1 MKDSALRRFSTSWRY
16 WQHWRHGRAAILGLG
31 VLAISSGLAKSADVY
46 LPIVMPITGFL
57 SVEGGSQRNGAV
69 MALEQAPGGK
79 TVDYPVFDTGTS
91 ATGAATALDKA
102 LSNGKPIAA
111 AVSVFGTEM
120 VAMMPVAA
128 EYKVP
133 LLTISGLAK
142 ITESDNPYIFRFLP
156 NDREIKVAHARY
168 VVEKMNKTKIALI
181 SDTTAYG
188 QGGFALLKEDFTK
201 LGVKLVYEDS
211 SIAPD
216 TKDMSPLLSKV
227 KASGA
232 DAIVVHSVAAPMALI
247 VKQAKAAGI
256 ALPII
261 NSSSIVEPTATALFE
276 PAELNGVCAETPSAP
291 ETRAAPRITEWAD
304 AYKKKFGLEPD
315 GLALG
320 QYDGVMMA
328 LSLITKGAKTPED
341 LRVALQKETYEGVA
355 MTYKSN
361 GKGDL
366 SHDADIVCWDG
377 TSRIPKVVAHYT
389 GPEMVLK

>member
-1 MKDSALRRFSTSWRY
+1 MIVGLCLMAGASSVASA
-16 WQHWRHGRAAILGLG
+16 
-31 VLAISSGLAKSADVY
+31 ADAY

-69 MALEQAPGGK
+69 MALEQAPGGMK
-79 TVDYPVFDTGTS
+79 VDFPVFDTGTS

-102 LSNGKPIAA
+102 LSSQKAIAA
-111 AVSVFGTEM
+111 AVTVFGTEM
-120 VAMMPVAA
+120 VAMMPIAA
-128 EYKVP
+128 EYKIP

-142 ITESDNPYIFRFLP
+142 ITESGNPYIFRFLP

-168 VVEKMNKTKIALI
+168 IVEVMKKTKIALI

-188 QGGFALLKEDFTK
+188 QGGFTLLQEDFVK
-201 LGVKLVYEDS
+201 LGAKPVFEDN

-216 TKDMSPLLSKV
+216 TKDMSPLLAKV

-232 DAIVVHSVAAPMALI
+232 DVIALHSVATPMTLI
-247 VKQAKAAGI
+247 TKQLKSSGLNI
-256 ALPII
+256 PIV

-276 PAELNGVCAETPSAP
+276 PAELAGVCAETPSAP
-291 ETRAAPRITEWAD
+291 EARPTPAIKAWAD
-304 AYKKKFGLEPD
+304 AYLKRFNLEPD

-328 LSLITKGAKTPED
+328 LTLMAHGVKTPED
-341 LRVALQKETYEGVA
+341 LRAALQKETYQGVA

-361 GKGDL
+361 GHGDL

-377 TSRIPKVVAHYT
+377 TSRIPKIVGHYA
-389 GPEMVLK
+389 GEQLILK

>member
-1 MKDSALRRFSTSWRY
+1 MKETELRGFSYSRYSGQRWRY
-16 WQHWRHGRAAILGLG
+16 GSAAILGLG
-31 VLAISSGLAKSADVY
+31 LATMSSGIARSADAY

-69 MALEQAPGGK
+69 MALEHAPGGK
-79 TVDYPVFDTGTS
+79 TIDYPVFDTGTS

-168 VVEKMNKTKIALI
+168 VVETLKKTKIALI

-201 LGVKLVYEDS
+201 LGVKPVYEDS
-211 SIAPD
+211 TIAPD

-256 ALPII
+256 TVPII

-276 PAELNGVCAETPSAP
+276 PAELKDVCAETPSAP
-291 ETRAAPRITEWAD
+291 ETRATPKIKEWAD
-304 AYKKKFGLEPD
+304 AYKAKFGIEPD

-328 LSLITKGAKTPED
+328 LTLIAKGAKTPEE
-341 LRVALQKETYEGVA
+341 LRAALQKETYEGVA

-366 SHDADIVCWDG
+366 SHDAEIVCWDG
-377 TSRIPKVVAHYT
+377 TSRIPKVVAHYA
-389 GPEMVLK
+389 GPDMVLK

>member
-1 MKDSALRRFSTSWRY
+1 MKDTELRGFSYSRYSGQRWRY
-16 WQHWRHGRAAILGLG
+16 GSAAILGLG
-31 VLAISSGLAKSADVY
+31 LATMSSGIARSADAY

-69 MALEQAPGGK
+69 MALEHAPGGK
-79 TVDYPVFDTGTS
+79 TIDYPVFDTGTS

-156 NDREIKVAHARY
+156 KDREIKVAHARY
-168 VVEKMNKTKIALI
+168 VVETLKKTKIALI

-201 LGVKLVYEDS
+201 LGVKPVYEDS
-211 SIAPD
+211 TIAPD

-256 ALPII
+256 TVPII

-276 PAELNGVCAETPSAP
+276 PAELKDVCAETPSAP
-291 ETRAAPRITEWAD
+291 ETRATPKIKEWAD
-304 AYKKKFGLEPD
+304 AYKAKFGIEPD

-320 QYDGVMMA
+320 QYDGVMMV
-328 LSLITKGAKTPED
+328 LTLIAKGAKTPEE
-341 LRVALQKETYEGVA
+341 LRAALQKETYEGVA

-366 SHDADIVCWDG
+366 SHDAEIVCWDG
-377 TSRIPKVVAHYT
+377 TSRIPKVVAHYA
-389 GPEMVLK
+389 GPDMVLK